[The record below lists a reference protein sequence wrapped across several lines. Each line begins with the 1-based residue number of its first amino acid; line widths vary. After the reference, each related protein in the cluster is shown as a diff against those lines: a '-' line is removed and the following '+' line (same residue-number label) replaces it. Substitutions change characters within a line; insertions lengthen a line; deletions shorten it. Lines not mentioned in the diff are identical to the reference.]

1 MTLYIEINK
10 EQTAENIQ
18 LKLECAGYTA
28 IHRLNV
34 RDNYILVYPKSKWY
48 QGAMYLPT
56 SIKEEPP
63 TKLTN
68 L

>member
-48 QGAMYLPT
+48 QGAMFIPISLEDT
-56 SIKEEPP
+56 EQ
-63 TKLTN
+63 TKLSE